1 METEAQIRNK
11 LVKKVLEIPKKQLQS
26 LTEFITKLEQKQ
38 GKTSSILAFSGVWK
52 DLDNSVFNDLT
63 ENLIKNRQS
72 KRNPVDE

>member
-26 LTEFITKLEQKQ
+26 LTEFVTKLEQKQ

-72 KRNPVDE
+72 KRNPIDE